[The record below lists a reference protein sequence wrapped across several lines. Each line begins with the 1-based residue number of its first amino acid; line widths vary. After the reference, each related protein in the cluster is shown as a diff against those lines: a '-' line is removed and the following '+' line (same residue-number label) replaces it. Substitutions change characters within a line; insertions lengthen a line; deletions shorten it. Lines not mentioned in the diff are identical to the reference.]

1 LNPERA
7 RPLLGHNIVAL
18 ERLARRSFEGTAY
31 ESQAI
36 GELHL
41 LRCRENLSPIS
52 FTKLVSV
59 ILRVTHHVGNE
70 FIIIVP
76 ANHFATRRT
85 LDLFSHLFTPTSL
98 IKN

>member
-1 LNPERA
+1 M
-7 RPLLGHNIVAL
+7 VL
-18 ERLARRSFEGTAY
+18 ERPARRSIEGTAY

-85 LDLFSHLFTPTSL
+85 LDLFSHLFTPASL

>member
-1 LNPERA
+1 
-7 RPLLGHNIVAL
+7 VAL

-59 ILRVTHHVGNE
+59 ILRVTYYVGNE
-70 FIIIVP
+70 R
-76 ANHFATRRT
+76 RRT
-85 LDLFSHLFTPTSL
+85 DSEAELLVGRCSARFNSTTIRLKNMSL
-98 IKN
+98 VSRLRYHFD